1 VYTRGSYVVSQED
14 EEISSESS
22 CSSSPPPSPSSDLSS
37 PPFESFSDIESP
49 RFSLLDSHIESCED
63 EDSHVE
69 PVEGGSLLMHD
80 KQDEEEEMMRNSAT
94 WCGYIITG
102 DNIDKGTTASHQC
115 QEQKSKSLHYIHS
128 YAAKDRVNLEHLSDE
143 MLSPKAG

>member
-80 KQDEEEEMMRNSAT
+80 KQDEEEEMMRNVKIG
-94 WCGYIITG
+94 CLDKIIDVCIIYVHMDIFYIIAQYG
-102 DNIDKGTTASHQC
+102 
-115 QEQKSKSLHYIHS
+115 L
-128 YAAKDRVNLEHLSDE
+128 
-143 MLSPKAG
+143 